1 MTDKPIKLD
10 RWMIANEIENTYRF
24 TLSGELFKWAKHNED
39 AGRRSRVAAM
49 KLQKLLKNFRKI
61 SMQQYKEK
69 LNAKLAKRNS

>member
-1 MTDKPIKLD
+1 MNENLPEQD
-10 RWMIANEIENTYRF
+10 RFDIANEIENTYRYQI
-24 TLSGELFKWAKHNED
+24 SGDLFKWAKHNED

-69 LNAKLAKRNS
+69 LNAKLAKRNN